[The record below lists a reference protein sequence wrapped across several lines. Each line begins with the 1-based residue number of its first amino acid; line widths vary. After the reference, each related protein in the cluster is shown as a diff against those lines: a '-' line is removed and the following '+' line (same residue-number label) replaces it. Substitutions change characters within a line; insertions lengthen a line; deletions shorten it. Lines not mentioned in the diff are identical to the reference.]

1 MPVDFVLAPL
11 RQHVPRFRCL
21 HRPRS
26 TRNRIS
32 TAVTCSVSAS
42 TEVYKKIGLQWERT
56 TVFFRVFSVA
66 RQGIHA
72 EFHAFAGGYQGQFG
86 SCRAF
91 SVTQAVF
98 SQLVLSSRSTV
109 AQNRQCRT
117 HEQII
122 TVITITTTTTTATIT
137 TTTTTATITTT
148 TTTTATATTATTN
161 IINGTTFRAGTRYRE
176 RIVLPRMPWQGFTN
190 PAVTDRH
197 LFLKTRSSST
207 GPRASH
213 EPLSH
218 ARALSAGT
226 PTRWRPLRVSQYLP
240 RCLVLGL
247 CTTLVPMHRHFLSLR
262 LPCVVIPLSSND

>member
-1 MPVDFVLAPL
+1 MFSMCPL
-11 RQHVPRFRCL
+11 HP
-21 HRPRS
+21 
-26 TRNRIS
+26 
-32 TAVTCSVSAS
+32 AVTCSP
-42 TEVYKKIGLQWERT
+42 EVYKKIGLQWERT
-56 TVFFRVFSVA
+56 PGFFAYSALLDASVHGA
-66 RQGIHA
+66 FA
-72 EFHAFAGGYQGQFG
+72 EFHAFPGGYQGQFG

-98 SQLVLSSRSTV
+98 SQLVLSSGSTV

-137 TTTTTATITTT
+137 TTATAATITTT
-148 TTTTATATTATTN
+148 TTTITATATTATTN

-176 RIVLPRMPWQGFTN
+176 RIVLSRMPWQGFTN

-213 EPLSH
+213 ESLSH
-218 ARALSAGT
+218 ARVLSAGT